1 VSVGLLNAAVSV
13 YRTASDS
20 IEGQYAFPQLTIHLA
35 SHTHFS
41 AINLLERNTACC
53 MVMPLPNTC
62 RSQCAEAETKTV
74 LGLSGLKKLSC
85 HCRDRT
91 LAILLF
97 LILHTAI

>member
-1 VSVGLLNAAVSV
+1 MSVGLLNAAVSV

-62 RSQCAEAETKTV
+62 RSQCAEAGTV
-74 LGLSGLKKLSC
+74 LGLSGLKRLSC